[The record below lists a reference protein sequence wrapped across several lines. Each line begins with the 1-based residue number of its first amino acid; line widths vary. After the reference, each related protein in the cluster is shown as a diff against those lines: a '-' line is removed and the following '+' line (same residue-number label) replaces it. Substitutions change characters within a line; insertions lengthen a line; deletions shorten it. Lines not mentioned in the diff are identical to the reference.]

1 MKSHISISNLYKSF
15 GAKKVLQG
23 INLEIIKGQSIAI
36 IGGSGSGKSVL
47 IKNIAGLIPPDAGS
61 ILLDGVQVN
70 NISQK
75 KYHEITKKFGFLFQ
89 GGALFDSLSVWEN
102 VAFSLIQERRCSLS
116 QAKELAI
123 ATLATVGLSADVAN
137 LFPGELSGGMQKRAA
152 LARAV
157 IDKPEILFFDEP
169 TTGLDPVMSNVIN
182 DLIIKYSQELKATS
196 ITITHDMNSVL
207 RIAQR
212 VVMLYQGSI
221 IWDGKIEDLF
231 KSDNKLVNQFV
242 NGNIEGPLSL

>member
-1 MKSHISISNLYKSF
+1 MNSHISISNLYKSF
-15 GAKKVLQG
+15 KNKKVLQG
-23 INLEIIKGQSIAI
+23 INLEIYKGQSVAI

-61 ILLDGVQVN
+61 ILLDGIEVN

-75 KYHEITKKFGFLFQ
+75 DYHEVTKRFGFLFQ

-102 VAFSLIQERRCSLS
+102 VAFSLIQECQHTLK
-116 QAKELAI
+116 QAKEIAI
-123 ATLATVGLSADVAN
+123 DTLATVGLGADVAN
-137 LFPGELSGGMQKRAA
+137 LFPAELSGGMLKRAA

-157 IDKPEILFFDEP
+157 IGKPEILFFDEP

-182 DLIIKYSQELKATS
+182 DLIIKSSQELNATS

-212 VVMLYQGSI
+212 VVMLYQGNI
-221 IWDGKIEDLF
+221 IWDGKIDDLF
-231 KSDNKLVNQFV
+231 SSGNELVNQFV
-242 NGNIEGPLSL
+242 HGNIEGPLHL

>member
-221 IWDGKIEDLF
+221 IWDGKIDDLF